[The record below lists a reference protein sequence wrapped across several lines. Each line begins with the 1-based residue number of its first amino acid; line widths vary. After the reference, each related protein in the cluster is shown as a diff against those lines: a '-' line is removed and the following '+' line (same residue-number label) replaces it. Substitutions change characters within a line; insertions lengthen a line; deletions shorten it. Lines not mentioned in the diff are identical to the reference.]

1 MLLLNQLVIR
11 KVLRKTPCSQ
21 CFRMD
26 AKSFSRDRKGR
37 ILDAKDFALS
47 SPEMNR
53 SYSQKNLAFSF
64 PCFGGIF
71 SSRPEFAESI
81 TRRFGPIG
89 FATTTFM
96 TFSQM
101 FFVAYPFKI
110 IGSIVRFIFI
120 FVMDTMSMIGF
131 FKPTKGNHPMVKD
144 GTAIKISFFAKF
156 RAIGLKLFKNFPTT
170 RNGIEMAEE
179 SIFDSVYRCAQHV
192 VPFGGYIAGER

>member
-1 MLLLNQLVIR
+1 
-11 KVLRKTPCSQ
+11 
-21 CFRMD
+21 MD
-26 AKSFSRDRKGR
+26 AEN
-37 ILDAKDFALS
+37 FALS
-47 SPEMNR
+47 SPEMKW

-64 PCFGGIF
+64 PRFRRIF
-71 SSRPEFAESI
+71 SLSPEFANGF
-81 TRRFGPIG
+81 TRGFGPIG

-101 FFVAYPFKI
+101 FFVAYPLKI

-156 RAIGLKLFKNFPTT
+156 RAIGLKLFKNFPAT
-170 RNGIEMAEE
+170 RNSIQMAEE